1 MDFLLPELY
10 LMLMPDGY
18 RSQLMNR
25 DLRKQRYDDDIK
37 RKNWNLTGRE
47 TKRVWILRWRE
58 STRIPKAP
66 PYNLGNRPD
75 AKITTTTHNPNC
87 SAGGGRFSTYAT
99 AETFALQK

>member
-37 RKNWNLTGRE
+37 MEELELDR
-47 TKRVWILRWRE
+47 
-58 STRIPKAP
+58 
-66 PYNLGNRPD
+66 
-75 AKITTTTHNPNC
+75 
-87 SAGGGRFSTYAT
+87 
-99 AETFALQK
+99 